1 MPYLYQNSNHLA
13 QKYKK
18 SSSIDIFQME
28 KDMIC
33 KTTSPSLNLS
43 REITSNHF

>member
-28 KDMIC
+28 KGMIY
-33 KTTSPSLNLS
+33 KTTSLS

>member
-28 KDMIC
+28 KGMIC
-33 KTTSPSLNLS
+33 KTTNPSLNLS

>member
-28 KDMIC
+28 KGMIC
-33 KTTSPSLNLS
+33 HGSFTRLFHLKQFEKALY
-43 REITSNHF
+43 